1 MKVFMPLSWSVH
13 PSAKVHIVSSWL
25 WVPAD
30 IIHAKQEGPGA
41 AWGPL
46 PNLEWRWANASLK
59 MPMPYPG
66 TRGYGEGIF
75 FLIAVDYYVTVDISC
90 TCNFKNPKRKKVI
103 NQ

>member
-13 PSAKVHIVSSWL
+13 PSANVHIVLRWL

-46 PNLEWRWANASLK
+46 PNLEWCWANASLK
-59 MPMPYPG
+59 MPSLIQGHVDTEMS
-66 TRGYGEGIF
+66 F
-75 FLIAVDYYVTVDISC
+75 FFKLLLIIMLL
-90 TCNFKNPKRKKVI
+90 
-103 NQ
+103 